1 MRLHSL
7 SRGDLN
13 GRVGTAGQLDA
24 QSGRV
29 VVLLDGDESA
39 RAIRV
44 RRENLVLVFP
54 EGTAARLD

>member
-24 QSGRV
+24 QTGRV

-39 RAIRV
+39 AIRV
-44 RRENLVLVFP
+44 RQENLVLVVP